1 MCEFGGCFHAYSAPR
16 SLPFMFKKIIN
27 MIRNSFFLVVVMLL
41 ATVDAFGINTWL
53 GNTSDW
59 GTPSNWSNGVV
70 PNGCTADV
78 LIPYT
83 GNDPVVISSVSVRDI
98 EIQDNT
104 LLLLI
109 GSMDVCGNV
118 TGGTSSNALVL
129 GSGALVLSGSSS
141 QSVSGMIELRT
152 LRINNTAGVVMQP
165 GSAVNIYSELQLQAG
180 NFVTTG
186 GVLTFKSTYAAQ
198 AAIIDNFS
206 PGYAGTITGPVT
218 AERYYDAA
226 ASGAYNQH
234 FLGSP
239 VGNVPFSQLGASGT
253 PGYIVPVATCDET
266 QVAPGSP
273 FGTVF
278 SYDEVQ
284 GAICSTAGWKVE
296 VAGNTQHAQG
306 YSIYKTGSGVI
317 ALTGQPNLASSYAL
331 NNLDNSNWLNVTL
344 QGHPVAS
351 GWHLVAN
358 PYLAELD
365 ISAAVSGFDVLKM
378 VWNTNGPFAGSYQPA
393 TVVAPFQGFMVHRSA
408 QGAASYVINATQ
420 RVKGNS
426 PDYQK
431 QTNEQLVITAANN
444 TTGLLDVTTVAF
456 NTNATVDYD
465 NDFDGL
471 KMAGAFNRHTLFS
484 YTSDTAQW
492 YCLNTLPPA
501 TQPTRVPVGFEPGVT
516 GNYTLSFEGLA
527 SFDVTSYIMLE
538 DTKLH
543 VMHNIRQ
550 GDYSFSSAVT
560 DSRYRFVLH
569 FTPAIQLNTL
579 NAGCETYGAIEL
591 AQQGPASWVV
601 SVNDI
606 QGNNIGNGAL
616 SAVSPF
622 QLSVPTGVYQIT
634 LVDTSGYT
642 VVKNVQVNGVQTIAA
657 AMTADKNTVE
667 TAEDV
672 TFASATANAT
682 TIEWN
687 FGDGAT
693 AATATATHQ
702 YQSEGIYTVSLTV
715 TNADGCSS
723 TVQQQIT
730 VTAKSSTG
738 IDNLDKEAIRMWS
751 NESNIFID
759 FSKVKQVKARID
771 VYNILGQKVTE
782 DTWTKAGI
790 YTKTLSQVDAVYILV
805 HVNNNGKIT
814 TQKLFITGT
823 K

>member
-1 MCEFGGCFHAYSAPR
+1 
-16 SLPFMFKKIIN
+16 
-27 MIRNSFFLVVVMLL
+27 MIRTSLFLVVAMLL
-41 ATVDAFGINTWL
+41 ATVDAFGLNTWL

-83 GNDPVVISSVSVRDI
+83 GNDPVVISSVNVHDI

-104 LLLLI
+104 LILLI
-109 GSMDVCGNV
+109 GNMDVCGDV

-129 GSGALVLSGSSS
+129 GSGSFVLSGSSS
-141 QSVSGMIELRT
+141 QNISGMIEISVLRV
-152 LRINNTAGVVMQP
+152 NNTAGAVMQP
-165 GSAVNIYSELQLQAG
+165 GAAVNIYSELQLQAG
-180 NFVTTG
+180 NFNTTG

-198 AAIIDNFS
+198 AAVIDNFS
-206 PGYAGTITGPVT
+206 PGYTGTITGQVT

-226 ASGAYNQH
+226 ASGAYYQH

-253 PGYIVPVATCDET
+253 PGYVVPVATCDET
-266 QVAPGSP
+266 QVAVGSP

-278 SYDEVQ
+278 SYDETQ
-284 GAICSTAGWKVE
+284 GAVCSTAGWKVE
-296 VAGNTQHAQG
+296 MAGNTQNAQG

-317 ALTGQPNLASSYAL
+317 ALTGQPNLAGSYTL

-351 GWHLVAN
+351 GWHLLAN

-365 ISAAVSGFDVLKM
+365 ISGAVSGFDVLKM

-408 QGAASYVINATQ
+408 PGAASYVINATQ
-420 RVKGNS
+420 RVKGNN
-426 PDYQK
+426 PNYQK
-431 QTNEQLVITAANN
+431 QSNEQLVVTAANDA
-444 TTGLLDVTTVAF
+444 TGLLDVTTVAF
-456 NTNATVDYD
+456 NVNATTDYD
-465 NDFDGL
+465 NDLDGL
-471 KMAGAFNRHTLFS
+471 KMAGALNRHTLFS

-492 YCLNTLPPA
+492 YCLNTLPLPM
-501 TQPTRVPVGFEPGVT
+501 QPTRVPVGFEPGIN
-516 GNYTLSFEGLA
+516 GNYTLSFNGLT
-527 SFDVTSYIMLE
+527 SFDPTSYIMLE

-543 VMHNIRQ
+543 VMHNVRQ
-550 GDYSFSSAVT
+550 GDYSFSSSAT

-569 FTPAIQLNTL
+569 FTAAVEVSTL

-591 AQQGPASWVV
+591 AQEGTAAWIV

-622 QLSVPTGVYQIT
+622 HLSVPAGVYQVT
-634 LVDTSGYT
+634 LVDSSGYT
-642 VVKNVQVNGVQTIAA
+642 VVKNVQVNGVQAIAA
-657 AMTADKNTVE
+657 SITADKI
-667 TAEDV
+667 TAETGEDIN
-672 TFASATANAT
+672 FNAAAGGGV

-687 FGDGAT
+687 FGDGTIAT
-693 AATATATHQ
+693 TATATHQ
-702 YQSEGIYTVSLTV
+702 YQSEGVYNVTLTV

-723 TVQQQIT
+723 TVQQQ
-730 VTAKSSTG
+730 VTIIAKSATVIS
-738 IDNLDKEAIRMWS
+738 DLDKEAIRIWS
-751 NESNIFID
+751 NASDMFID
-759 FSKVKQVKARID
+759 FSQLKQVKAQID
-771 VYNILGQKVTE
+771 VYNLLGQKLLE
-782 DTWTKAGI
+782 DTWTKSGV
-790 YTKTLSQVDAVYILV
+790 YTKTFSNLDAAYILV
-805 HVNNNGKIT
+805 HINNNGKIT
-814 TQKLFITGT
+814 AKQLSIAGAQ
-823 K
+823 